1 MTRPVGLLV
10 SLLLLCTP
18 LAARGEKLTL
28 ADCLALARQQN
39 PTLQAAALTPAIAA
53 ERVNEARSAYRPR
66 VDLQAGYTW
75 QQAPQEVVIGGLS
88 AQTQDQDYRHLSL
101 GLDQLLYDFGRSSG
115 RVGAAEAATRAAEA
129 AYGGSEQEVFL
140 QTVTAYFRVLTVEQ
154 LLQAAGEELAQNEAH
169 RKDAQAFYDEGVV
182 TRNDV
187 LQAEVRLAASR
198 QLQLSRQGELE
209 NAWLQLNYLT
219 GRPSQARA
227 ELHSEGGLDLSG
239 VPAAEAVA
247 QRPELAAQRQRV
259 ASAQEELRQVGG
271 EFWPELFAH
280 LGADYVENSHV
291 QEQTIYSATLGVR
304 FNLYDGAASSAR
316 LRAARQTLDLERRRL
331 ADLEQQAL
339 LDYRSAGTDA
349 RVAVQRIGVA
359 QTAIAQAEENLRIN
373 QDRYREQVGTATEV
387 LDAQTLLTQ
396 TRTDLA
402 RAQFDYQV
410 AVARVRRAAGS
421 L

>member
-1 MTRPVGLLV
+1 MTRPIGLLLT
-10 SLLLLCTP
+10 LLLLLSP
-18 LAARGEKLTL
+18 LSARGEKLTL

-39 PTLQAAALTPAIAA
+39 PTLQAASLIPAVAA

-75 QQAPQEVVIGGLS
+75 QRDPQVAVFGSIS
-88 AQTQDQDYRHLSL
+88 AQTQDKDYRHLSL
-101 GLDQLLYDFGRSSG
+101 GVDQLLYDFGRSAG
-115 RVGAAEAATRAAEA
+115 RVGAASASAQAAEA
-129 AYGGSEQEVFL
+129 SYGGGEQEVFL
-140 QTVTAYFRVLTVEQ
+140 QTVTTYFQVLTAEQ
-154 LLQAAGEELAQNEAH
+154 LLKAAGEELAQNEAH
-169 RKDAQAFYDEGVV
+169 RKDAQALYDEGVV

-198 QLQLSRQGELE
+198 QLQLDRQGELE
-209 NAWLQLNYLT
+209 NAWLRLNYLT
-219 GRPSQARA
+219 GRSPQARA
-227 ELHSEGGLDLSG
+227 ELQAEAAFDLTV

-247 QRPELAAQRQRV
+247 RRPELVAQRQQV
-259 ASAQEELRQVGG
+259 TAAQEELRQVGG

-280 LGADYVENSHV
+280 LGADYVENSYLK
-291 QEQTIYSATLGVR
+291 EQTIYSATLGLR

-316 LRAARQTLDLERRRL
+316 LRAARQTLDMERRRL
-331 ADLEQQAL
+331 ADLEQQSM
-339 LDYRSAGTDA
+339 LDYRSAGNDA
-349 RVAVQRIGVA
+349 KVAAQRIKVA